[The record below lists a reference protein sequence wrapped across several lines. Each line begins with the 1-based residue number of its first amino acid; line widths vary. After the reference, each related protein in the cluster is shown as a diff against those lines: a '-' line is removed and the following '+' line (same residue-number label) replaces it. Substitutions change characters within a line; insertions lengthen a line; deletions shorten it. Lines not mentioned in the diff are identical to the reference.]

1 MKNVKDYLFAVVA
14 SDGSTPAKEP
24 KLAAYNYMA
33 DLQRMGYTTSLTV
46 RDEHGFDKRYSVAA
60 PGLQTLTFF
69 RG

>member
-1 MKNVKDYLFAVVA
+1 MMKKVKDYLFAVVA

-33 DLQRMGYTTSLTV
+33 DLQRMGYTTSLV
-46 RDEHGFDKRYSVAA
+46 SSDGKFSVAA